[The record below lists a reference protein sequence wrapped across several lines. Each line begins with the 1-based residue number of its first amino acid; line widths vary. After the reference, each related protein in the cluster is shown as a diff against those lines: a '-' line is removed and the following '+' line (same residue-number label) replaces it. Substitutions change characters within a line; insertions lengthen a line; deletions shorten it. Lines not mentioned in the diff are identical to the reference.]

1 MPNNHLIANTASAV
15 SRILSRIREWISGQ
29 ILGNLQSAQNKDSSR
44 NSILWGYYPVAF
56 VALIGLIISI
66 GLFFQSLYWEKQQAE
81 IAFQE
86 TAQDR
91 ILLIQR
97 EIKFSLGIIQ
107 DIASFIE
114 ASEVVAR
121 REFRKFV
128 GPALKNQAGIK
139 TLAWVPAVDTQNYK
153 DFLNYAREGFHSFE
167 IKELTP
173 SGQITKRDPNRPVY
187 YPILYVQPY
196 QDNKSMLGLNIG
208 TDNQINS
215 LFERS
220 LLTKSTEIVDR
231 PIIDS
236 DTNKKVAGIAV
247 AVPVILESKSDKTD
261 DEPSD
266 LRGYA
271 LGLFNLG
278 QIVERALENLR
289 PGSVDIRIFQGE
301 KTAEE
306 NLLYTHLSRV
316 RQDEQ
321 LSEIVFDD
329 SEMSYLQLI
338 QVDNHLWSI
347 QCTPASD
354 KFEANTFSSWI
365 ILLGGFAFTA
375 LLTIYTA
382 NLVGQTNQIRH
393 QVAERTALLR
403 STVEELNQ
411 EVVERKAAE
420 SKLQN
425 LNETLEHHIASRT
438 AEAERRAEYLEQFA
452 YVTSHDLKAPL
463 RAVSNLAEWIEEDLD
478 DKLDSS
484 SREQLALLRDRVRR
498 MHELIEGLLE
508 YSRVGKTSNVKSAVD
523 TRELIQEITDSLSPQ
538 KGFTIKI
545 KGEMPV
551 LQVDRLQLGQVFS
564 NLIGNGLKH
573 HGGRKGK
580 IRISSR
586 QLGDFYE
593 FTVCDNGQGIASEYH
608 DKVFKMFQT
617 LKSSDFNNNT
627 GIGLAL
633 VKKIVIEHGGS
644 IQLKSAV
651 NEGACFTFTWPFTPA
666 DTKQNIIA
674 SKDNL
679 TEKNP
684 C

>member
-1 MPNNHLIANTASAV
+1 M
-15 SRILSRIREWISGQ
+15 
-29 ILGNLQSAQNKDSSR
+29 QSSN
-44 NSILWGYYPVAF
+44 
-56 VALIGLIISI
+56 
-66 GLFFQSLYWEKQQAE
+66 WEKQQAE
-81 IAFQE
+81 IAFKE

-114 ASEVVAR
+114 ASEVVGR

-139 TLAWVPAVDTQNYK
+139 TLAWVPAIDAQNYD
-153 DFLNYAREGFHSFE
+153 DFIHFAKRGFPPFD

-173 SGQITKRDPNRPVY
+173 SGQLTNRDLNRSLY
-187 YPILYVQPY
+187 YPILA
-196 QDNKSMLGLNIG
+196 
-208 TDNQINS
+208 TDKQISS
-215 LFERS
+215 LFEKS
-220 LLTKSTEIVDR
+220 LLSKSLQIANR
-231 PIIDS
+231 PIIHS
-236 DTNKKVAGIAV
+236 TNETVAGIAV
-247 AVPVILESKSDKTD
+247 VVPVLIESDSEKTTD
-261 DEPSD
+261 QQTK

-278 QIVERALENLR
+278 EIIERALSNLR
-289 PGSVDIRIFQGE
+289 PGSVDIRVYQG
-301 KTAEE
+301 KQTVEE
-306 NLLYTHLSRV
+306 NRLYTHLSRI
-316 RQDEQ
+316 RQNYQPAEFEHADTAINYTQ
-321 LSEIVFDD
+321 T
-329 SEMSYLQLI
+329 I
-338 QVDNHLWSI
+338 QVKNHRWSI
-347 QCTPASD
+347 RCTPASE
-354 KFEANTFSSWI
+354 KFEANTLSSWI
-365 ILLGGFAFTA
+365 ILLGGIAFTA

-420 SKLQN
+420 SELQT

-463 RAVSNLAEWIEEDLD
+463 RAVSNLAEWIEEDLE

-508 YSRVGKTSNVKSAVD
+508 YSRVGKTSDVESAVD

-538 KGFTIKI
+538 KGFSIKI

-551 LQVDRLQLGQVFS
+551 LQADRLQLGQVFS
-564 NLIGNGLKH
+564 NLIGNSLKH
-573 HGGRKGK
+573 HGGKKGK
-580 IRISSR
+580 IQISSR
-586 QLGDFYE
+586 PLGDYFE
-593 FTVCDNGQGIASEYH
+593 FTVCDNGQGIAAEYH

-617 LKSSDFNNNT
+617 LKSSDYNNNT

-644 IQLKSAV
+644 IQLKSAM
-651 NEGACFTFTWPFTPA
+651 NKGACFTFTWPYIPI
-666 DTKQNIIA
+666 DTMQNLKHQKI
-674 SKDNL
+674 
-679 TEKNP
+679 T
-684 C
+684 

>member
-1 MPNNHLIANTASAV
+1 MPNNRLFTTIAATIMENLSKFSGWITNHVLGRLYAGLNKENV
-15 SRILSRIREWISGQ
+15 S
-29 ILGNLQSAQNKDSSR
+29 NNP
-44 NSILWGYYPVAF
+44 ILWGYYPVAL
-56 VALIGLIISI
+56 VALIGLIISV
-66 GLFFQSLYWEKQQAE
+66 GLFMQSRSWEKQQAE
-81 IAFQE
+81 IAFHE

-91 ILLIQR
+91 ILLIKR

-114 ASEVVAR
+114 ASEAVGR

-128 GPALKNQAGIK
+128 GPALKNQAGIE
-139 TLAWVPAVDTQNYK
+139 TLAWVPRVDFKSYDQFL
-153 DFLNYAREGFHSFE
+153 DFARRSFPPFE

-173 SGQITKRDPNRPVY
+173 SGQSISRKAEGQIH

-196 QDNKSMLGLNIG
+196 QDNKPMLGLNIG
-208 TDNQINS
+208 TDSQVKS
-215 LFERS
+215 LFEESIAKGTRLIANRS
-220 LLTKSTEIVDR
+220 
-231 PIIDS
+231 IIDS
-236 DTNKKVAGIAV
+236 QTQQSVSGIV
-247 AVPVILESKSDKTD
+247 VVVPVFLKSEEDQ
-261 DEPSD
+261 SD
-266 LRGYA
+266 ATQDGLRGYA
-271 LGLFNLG
+271 LGIFNIG
-278 QIVERALENLR
+278 EIIERALENLR
-289 PGSVDIRIFQGE
+289 PGSVDIRFYQGGSSSDE
-301 KTAEE
+301 T
-306 NLLYTHLSRV
+306 LLYTHFSRT
-316 RQDEQ
+316 RQLDQHSVTE
-321 LSEIVFDD
+321 LEESGINYSEIIEVENL
-329 SEMSYLQLI
+329 S
-338 QVDNHLWSI
+338 WSVL
-347 QCTPASD
+347 CTPVFD
-354 KFEANTFSSWI
+354 KFEAKTFTSWI

-393 QVAERTALLR
+393 QVAERTSLLR

-411 EVVERKAAE
+411 EVMERKAAE
-420 SKLQN
+420 SELQN

-463 RAVSNLAEWIEEDLD
+463 RAVSNLAEWIEEDLT

-484 SREQLALLRDRVRR
+484 SKEQLALLRDRVRR
-498 MHELIEGLLE
+498 MHDLIEGLLE
-508 YSRVGKTSNVKSAVD
+508 YSRVGKTSDVEATID

-551 LQVDRLQLGQVFS
+551 LKADRLQLGQVFS
-564 NLIGNGLKH
+564 NLISNSLKH

-586 QLGDFYE
+586 QVGKFYE
-593 FTVCDNGQGIASEYH
+593 FTVCDNGQGIAPEYH

-617 LKSSDFNNNT
+617 LKSSDFNNST

-644 IQLKSAV
+644 IQLNSAL
-651 NEGACFTFTWPFTPA
+651 NEGACFTFLWPYTPA
-666 DTKQNIIA
+666 ENDQSYNNIEG
-674 SKDNL
+674 KL
-679 TEKNP
+679 TG
-684 C
+684 